1 MPLDLALLARRM
13 LDIILTTEIRR
24 AMNQWD
30 MSKKRIL
37 VVDDEADVRHA
48 IAMLLEFWGHEVV
61 EAVDGPAAL
70 KIFQTGDFDIVT
82 TDYVMPGMNGVEVA
96 RRLKQ
101 LQPDLPILMITAFP
115 SELSPRENPADALL
129 PKPFTIEQ
137 LHHGLVSLI
146 QNAEALVT
154 DER

>member
-1 MPLDLALLARRM
+1 MNL
-13 LDIILTTEIRR
+13 IILVRLVLLESATTERKR
-24 AMNQWD
+24 AMSQWE

-37 VVDDEADVRHA
+37 VVDDETDVRHA

-61 EAVDGPAAL
+61 EAADGPAAL
-70 KIFQTGDFDIVT
+70 KIFKPGAFDIVT

-96 RRLKQ
+96 RRLKE

-115 SELSPRENPADALL
+115 RELSLRKNPADALIS
-129 PKPFTIEQ
+129 KPFTIEQ
-137 LHHGLVSLI
+137 LHQGLVSLI
-146 QNAEALVT
+146 QNAEVVVT

>member
-1 MPLDLALLARRM
+1 
-13 LDIILTTEIRR
+13 
-24 AMNQWD
+24 MNQWD

-37 VVDDEADVRHA
+37 VIDDEADVRHA
-48 IAMLLEFWGHEVV
+48 IAMLLEYWGHQVV
-61 EAVDGPAAL
+61 EATDGPAAL
-70 KIFQTGDFDIVT
+70 KIFKPGEFDIVT

-115 SELSPRENPADALL
+115 SELSLRENPADALVS
-129 PKPFTIEQ
+129 KPFTIAQ
-137 LHHGLVSLI
+137 LHQGLVSLI
-146 QNAEALVT
+146 RNAEVLVT

>member
-1 MPLDLALLARRM
+1 
-13 LDIILTTEIRR
+13 
-24 AMNQWD
+24 MNQWE

-37 VVDDEADVRHA
+37 VIDDETDVRHT
-48 IAMLLEFWGHEVV
+48 ITMLLEFWGHEVV

-70 KIFQTGDFDIVT
+70 KIFQPGEFDIVT

-96 RRLKQ
+96 RRLKD

-115 SELSPRENPADALL
+115 SEISLGKNPADALVS
-129 PKPFTIEQ
+129 KPFTIEQ
-137 LHHGLVSLI
+137 LHQGLVSLI
-146 QNAEALVT
+146 RNTEVVMT

>member
-1 MPLDLALLARRM
+1 
-13 LDIILTTEIRR
+13 
-24 AMNQWD
+24 MNQWE

-61 EAVDGPAAL
+61 EAADGPAAL
-70 KIFQTGDFDIVT
+70 KVFQAGGFDIVT

-96 RRLKQ
+96 KRLKAI
-101 LQPDLPILMITAFP
+101 QPDLPILMITAFP
-115 SELSPRENPADALL
+115 SELSLRENPADALVS
-129 PKPFTIEQ
+129 KPFTIEQ
-137 LHHGLVSLI
+137 LHQGLVGLI
-146 QNAEALVT
+146 RNTEDLVL

>member
-1 MPLDLALLARRM
+1 
-13 LDIILTTEIRR
+13 
-24 AMNQWD
+24 MNQWE
-30 MSKKRIL
+30 MTKKRIL

-61 EAVDGPAAL
+61 EAADGPTAL
-70 KIFQTGDFDIVT
+70 KIFKVGEFDIVT

-96 RRLKQ
+96 RRLKE

-115 SELSPRENPADALL
+115 SELNLRKSPADALVS
-129 PKPFTIEQ
+129 KPFTIDQ
-137 LHHGLVSLI
+137 LHQGLISLI